1 MKGGSRNPFQSTL
14 PARGA
19 TTFDISAAAGE
30 LISIHAPCT
39 GSDAIAECTCAQC
52 GAFQSTLPARG
63 ATGVVHQALK
73 PQKAISIHAPCT
85 GSDLSH
91 FALYNSLSNFNPR
104 SLHGERRLHA
114 KALFCPTAFQSTLPA
129 RGATNEVATY
139 IAVERIS
146 IHAPCTGSDEK
157 LPVIPTS
164 NYTISIH
171 APCTGSDS
179 LLPTCGRS
187 CLYFNPR
194 SLHGERPSRIPTLA
208 RLKPFQSTLPAR
220 GATYSR
226 EYNRL
231 RCTAFQSTLPA
242 RGATAARRT
251 SATSAAYFNPRSL
264 HGERRD
270 GSHAVGC

>member
-129 RGATNEVATY
+129 RGATF
-139 IAVERIS
+139 RCLRCCLS
-146 IHAPCTGSDEK
+146 LC
-157 LPVIPTS
+157 
-164 NYTISIH
+164 ISIH

-179 LLPTCGRS
+179 FFSQNATS
-187 CLYFNPR
+187 R
-194 SLHGERPSRIPTLA
+194 SL
-208 RLKPFQSTLPAR
+208 FQSTLPAR
-220 GATYSR
+220 GATLTARRTRSS
-226 EYNRL
+226 
-231 RCTAFQSTLPA
+231 TAFQSTLPA
-242 RGATAARRT
+242 RGATVASFLQVKR
-251 SATSAAYFNPRSL
+251 SAISIHAPCT
-264 HGERRD
+264 
-270 GSHAVGC
+270 GSDRAEDA